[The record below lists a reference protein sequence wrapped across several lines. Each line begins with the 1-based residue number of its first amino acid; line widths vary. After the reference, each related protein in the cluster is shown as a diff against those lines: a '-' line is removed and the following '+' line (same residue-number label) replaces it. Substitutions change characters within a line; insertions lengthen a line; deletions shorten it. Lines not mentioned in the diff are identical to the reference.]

1 MSIFINHTKREI
13 READSKEIVL
23 RTNTAWSNSDDIV
36 LVILYEDPNERHYV
50 ESFIYDGYD
59 TDPKLVEMFDKRNK
73 LTNQAHQ
80 EPRRG
85 VQGKSS

>member
-80 EPRRG
+80 QHSRSA
-85 VQGKSS
+85 QDNS

>member
-36 LVILYEDPNERHYV
+36 LVVLYEDPNERHYV

-73 LTNQAHQ
+73 LTSQAHQ

-85 VQGKSS
+85 AQGKSS